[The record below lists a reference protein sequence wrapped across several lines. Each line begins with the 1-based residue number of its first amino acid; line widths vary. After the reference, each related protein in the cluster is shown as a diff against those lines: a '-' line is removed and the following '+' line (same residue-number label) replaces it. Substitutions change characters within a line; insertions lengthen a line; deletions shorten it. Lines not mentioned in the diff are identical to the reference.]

1 MYYGATFVMVK
12 KLRRITYQKHPED
25 PKIWI
30 SNPIKLR
37 KKTINTIIDW
47 HTFTFVIMDK
57 RGNVIFNGVKTG
69 ENYEA
74 LLRRVK
80 RTLIKLG
87 ARIEKR
93 TVDNPTTSGKNS
105 GTSTEKL
112 PDGSST

>member
-1 MYYGATFVMVK
+1 MVK
-12 KLRRITYQKHPED
+12 KLRRITYEKHPED
-25 PKIWI
+25 PNIWI

-37 KKTINTIIDW
+37 KKNINVIIDW
-47 HTFTFVIMDK
+47 NLFTFVVMDK
-57 RGNVIFNGVKTG
+57 RGNIIFEGAKTG
-69 ENYEA
+69 EGYES

-93 TVDNPTTSGKNS
+93 TVNNPTTSRENS

-112 PDGSST
+112 SDGSST

>member
-1 MYYGATFVMVK
+1 MDK
-12 KLRRITYQKHPED
+12 KRRRITYEKHPED

-37 KKTINTIIDW
+37 KKNINVIIDW
-47 HTFTFVIMDK
+47 NLFTFVIMDK
-57 RGNVIFNGVKTG
+57 RGNIIFDGVKTG
-69 ENYEA
+69 EDYES

-93 TVDNPTTSGKNS
+93 AVNNPTNSGENS
-105 GTSTEKL
+105 GTSIEKL
-112 PDGSST
+112 PNGSST